1 MTFNFTSSSLISL
14 ALILMAL
21 FFSYVVWNRR
31 PNRGAAPFSLFIIS
45 IAAWMFFRL
54 LESAATQWETKIVLA
69 KVIFLFLANADIW
82 WLAFASDFTGLKY
95 WKNPRIML
103 LLYALPVI
111 SVLLVT
117 TCSWHGIN
125 WLNINPTYDTSGVLL
140 IWDRK
145 PFFWIQMIFLLTLVM
160 TGYYLLWKYILNRQ
174 GVYRGQILALLVG
187 TIIPVAGLI
196 LFGTGSGYF
205 YGWDIVTATFTF
217 GIVVYALTIF
227 RFRFLDVVPIA
238 RGALVEKMPDGIL
251 VVDKMGMLMDINPA
265 AEEILKLKKDKSSG
279 QKLGHIW
286 PQIDEI
292 IDQLKPGK
300 NIEITTGAERFL
312 EISLTGLADSQGNQL
327 GQLIII
333 RDISERRKME
343 QTLRE
348 SEARY
353 STLVEQSNEMV
364 LILQDGLIKFAN
376 RTLREVSGYSVEETV
391 DRPFLDLISPEDH
404 KMLAE
409 RYQMRMRGETVEK
422 IYEIRVVCKNREKR
436 DLEISLGRIVYA
448 GAAALIV
455 SARDITERKL
465 TQRKLEGLYAEE
477 KKLRASLQEEMEKR
491 SKYTR
496 ALVHELNTPLTSIL
510 ASGELL
516 EAEVQEPLLAALVKN
531 IRRASYNLKQRIDE
545 LIELARGEIGILKI
559 NPMPV
564 DMEKMLRE
572 IESEMKPLAR
582 GKDLEL
588 ELEVAGAL
596 PFAMGDRGRLRQ
608 VVMNLISNALKFTKV
623 GKIEV
628 KAERVGEYVE
638 VKVKD
643 SGRGIGVEEMK
654 ELFDPYRRKVNEGQ
668 ELGGLG
674 IGLTLSKMFVELHG
688 GKIGVE
694 SEVGKGSTFSF
705 TVPVYKESD
714 TVRKSSK
721 T

>member
-1 MTFNFTSSSLISL
+1 MTFDFPAF
-14 ALILMAL
+14 ALVFFLGGFMAL
-21 FFSYVVWNRR
+21 FYAAVIYMRR
-31 PNRGAAPFSLFIIS
+31 PTPGAASFTFFALSVAVWIIFRALEAGAVDFEDKVLWGKMIHFGAAFSGVTWLF
-45 IAAWMFFRL
+45 
-54 LESAATQWETKIVLA
+54 
-69 KVIFLFLANADIW
+69 
-82 WLAFASDFTGLKY
+82 FALDFTGSK
-95 WKNPRIML
+95 WCRQASKRI
-103 LLYALPVI
+103 
-111 SVLLVT
+111 
-117 TCSWHGIN
+117 
-125 WLNINPTYDTSGVLL
+125 
-140 IWDRK
+140 
-145 PFFWIQMIFLLTLVM
+145 FFFIIPLFTLVM
-160 TGYYLLWKYILNRQ
+160 VWTNNSLRAFWTNIYVSPGTNGTILVWEHGWAFWLEALSTHAFMLAGVYIIWRYLLRHHGIFRWQLIILL
-174 GVYRGQILALLVG
+174 IG
-187 TIIPVAGLI
+187 TILPV
-196 LFGTGSGYF
+196 FSN
-205 YGWDIVTATFTF
+205 
-217 GIVVYALTIF
+217 VVYIFGFSPVKGLDLTPFAFTISGVMYAVTIF
-227 RFRFLDVVPIA
+227 RFRFLDVVPVA
-238 RGALVEKMPDGIL
+238 RAVLVEKIPDGIL
-251 VVDKMGMLMDINPA
+251 VLDNQNTVMDINPA
-265 AEEILKLKKDKSSG
+265 ARKILGIQKKVVTG
-279 QKLGHIW
+279 VGLNTIW
-286 PQIDEI
+286 PGLKYEWLDQVRSKPVEI
-292 IDQLKPGK
+292 MTEPPLLARCLEVSATPIMDAKQKPV
-300 NIEITTGAERFL
+300 
-312 EISLTGLADSQGNQL
+312 
-327 GQLIII
+327 GQLIVV
-333 RDISERRKME
+333 RDVTERRRME

-353 STLVEQSNEMV
+353 ATLVEQSNEMV
-364 LILQDGLIKFAN
+364 LIVQDRIIKFAN
-376 RTLREVSGYSVEETV
+376 HTLTEVTGYSPEEILGKSFEFLISEEDREVET
-391 DRPFLDLISPEDH
+391 
-404 KMLAE
+404 E
-409 RYQMRMRGETVEK
+409 RYRKRIKGEEVSD
-422 IYEIRVVCKNREKR
+422 IYEIRVVCKNGQKRET
-436 DLEISLGRIVYA
+436 EVSVGRIVYA
-448 GAAALIV
+448 GAAAHIV

-559 NPMPV
+559 NPMPM

-572 IESEMKPLAR
+572 IESEMKLLAH

-596 PFAMGDRGRLRQ
+596 PLAMGDRGRLRQ

-688 GKIGVE
+688 GKMGVE

-705 TVPVYKESD
+705 TVPVYKG
-714 TVRKSSK
+714 K
-721 T
+721 